1 MWRRSPLEPAPLL
14 GDVLPPS
21 LAIRARELRG
31 ALDRFGACGP
41 SRASGLPSS
50 HAPHAPGESG
60 SCNAAMRR
68 ALRPTCRVGVQAR
81 RSLCELPPSPQH
93 WTRCDLGV
101 TAGSRACIRE
111 AKLRKPSA
119 TGDGRGQKHRLCIH
133 PVFGFISSGHASFAP
148 RNA

>member
-1 MWRRSPLEPAPLL
+1 MLRAKRVALRQRVS
-14 GDVLPPS
+14 VRV
-21 LAIRARELRG
+21 RARHDLHR
-31 ALDRFGACGP
+31 
-41 SRASGLPSS
+41 
-50 HAPHAPGESG
+50 
-60 SCNAAMRR
+60 SCRH
-68 ALRPTCRVGVQAR
+68 PTR
-81 RSLCELPPSPQH
+81 H